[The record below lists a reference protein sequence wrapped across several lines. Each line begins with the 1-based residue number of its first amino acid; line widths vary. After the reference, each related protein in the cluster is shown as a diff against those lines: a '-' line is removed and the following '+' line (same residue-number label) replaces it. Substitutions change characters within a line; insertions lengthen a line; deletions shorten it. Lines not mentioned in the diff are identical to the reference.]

1 MDWLEREFI
10 TLGGAPQQSKAA
22 RELSRAAFGMNCRR
36 GPVPFITC
44 GKNNELR
51 TKSIAHRLRG
61 DCRSSR
67 SFALTRRFDV
77 LFHNCKPNFAVQPV

>member
-1 MDWLEREFI
+1 MDWLDEFI

-44 GKNNELR
+44 GSNSYFQQGK
-51 TKSIAHRLRG
+51 TPARG
-61 DCRSSR
+61 VPTTS
-67 SFALTRRFDV
+67 TRRPAYRFD
-77 LFHNCKPNFAVQPV
+77 

>member
-1 MDWLEREFI
+1 MDWLDVI

-44 GKNNELR
+44 G
-51 TKSIAHRLRG
+51 S
-61 DCRSSR
+61 
-67 SFALTRRFDV
+67 
-77 LFHNCKPNFAVQPV
+77 